1 MGRASARKA
10 GRVAQ
15 GDRDLAARLE
25 AAKESSAIIRQKAW
39 LVFRALRSAALFI
52 RDEYRRGTLWVNLRS
67 IYEARTLAIAADM
80 SHADLLEE
88 KAAKVG
94 GKPFLHFRDEVLSYR
109 EMDENANR
117 AANYLKSLGASRGDG
132 LAIVMKNSPRW
143 LDVFYGLEKLGMYA
157 IPVNAAL
164 RGDQLAYILDNC
176 EARFLA
182 IDHDLLPFYQAVED
196 RVGGIQTVIVNTEEA
211 PGDFELPEGA
221 VELSAA
227 YGEGSSAVRPE
238 ERPRGEDLCVIMYTS
253 GTTGLPK
260 GVVYRYNSTNV
271 KALSILTR
279 ILMNDGDVAYTCF
292 PLFHANALFLTITTA
307 MHGEGEV
314 ALGEKFS
321 ARGFWDELRRYDVT
335 TFNGI
340 GAVMPILMKQPPSP
354 DDRDNKVRMIV
365 SAGCPTDMWRAFEDR
380 FGVRIFEGYGAVDGG
395 SVVITNFGTAPVGS
409 MGKPIGSRIRLIDTD
424 GRDVP
429 PGTPGELICY
439 AGQKK
444 SSVEYFNNADA
455 TSDKV
460 RDGWIYTGDLVYA
473 DEKGYLY
480 FVGRNT
486 ESMRRR
492 GENVS
497 AYEVEN
503 AILQHPEVLECA
515 VYAVPSE
522 LTEDEIM
529 ATLVPLDGSEVDPAA
544 LPGFLQDKL
553 AKFAIPRY
561 YRVVES
567 LPKTETH
574 RVIKKE
580 LEKMGVTPDTYDL
593 ESKESR

>member
-1 MGRASARKA
+1 
-10 GRVAQ
+10 VAQ
-15 GDRDLAARLE
+15 GERDFTERLTAARE
-25 AAKESSAIIRQKAW
+25 DARIMYRKAW
-39 LVFRALRSAALFI
+39 LVWRALRSVAMFI
-52 RDEYRRGTLWVNLRS
+52 EDEYRRGTLRANLRS
-67 IYEARTLAIAADM
+67 IYKARTLAIAVDM

-88 KAAKVG
+88 KAAKLG
-94 GKPFLHFRDEVLSYR
+94 DKPFLHFRDKVLSYR
-109 EMDENANR
+109 RMDENANR
-117 AANYLKSLGASRGDG
+117 AANFLSSLGGGPGQG

-182 IDHDLLPFYQAVED
+182 IDHDLLPYYEVVAD
-196 RVGGIQTVIVNTEEA
+196 RAPGIEKVIVNTEEA
-211 PGDFELPEGA
+211 PDDFVLPDGA
-221 VELSAA
+221 VALSGA
-227 YGEGSSAVRPE
+227 YAPGSSTARPPQ
-238 ERPRGEDLCVIMYTS
+238 RARGEDLCVIMYTS

-279 ILMNDGDVAYTCF
+279 ILIKKGDVAYTCF
-292 PLFHANALFLTITTA
+292 PLFHANALFLTITTTL
-307 MHGEGEV
+307 HGEGEA

-321 ARGFWDELRRYDVT
+321 AKHFWDELRRYKVT

-340 GAVMPILMKQPPSP
+340 GAVMPILMKQPPRP
-354 DDRDNKVRMIV
+354 DDRDNDVRVVV
-365 SAGCPTDMWRAFEDR
+365 SAGCPTDMWREFEER
-380 FGVRIFEGYGAVDGG
+380 FGVKIFEGYGAVDGG
-395 SVVITNFGTAPVGS
+395 SVLITNFGTAPVGS
-409 MGKPIGSRIRLIDTD
+409 MGKPLGSKIRIIDAE
-424 GRDVP
+424 GNDVP
-429 PGTPGELICY
+429 AGTPGELICY
-439 AGQKK
+439 AGERKG
-444 SSVEYFNNADA
+444 SVEYFKNAEA

-460 RDGWIYTGDLVYA
+460 RNGWIYTGDLVYT
-473 DEKGYLY
+473 DEKGYVY

-503 AILQHPEVLECA
+503 AILQHPDVMECA

-522 LTEDEIM
+522 LTEDDIM
-529 ATLVPLDGSEVDPAA
+529 ATLVPREMGEFDPGS
-544 LPGFLQDKL
+544 LPGFLGDKL

-561 YRVVES
+561 YRVVDA

-580 LEKMGVTPDTYDL
+580 LERLGVTGDTYDA